1 MSKRGQ
7 QGKAEWADRAGTYGE
22 ELDEQISTDATRQ
35 MDRWKR
41 QGRIPAWARFLA
53 RIRGHRLELPG
64 TGQPR

>member
-7 QGKAEWADRAGTYGE
+7 QGKAEWADRAGTYRE
-22 ELDEQISTDATRQ
+22 ELDEQISRQ
-35 MDRWKR
+35 AGEKMDRWAR

-64 TGQPR
+64 PAQPR